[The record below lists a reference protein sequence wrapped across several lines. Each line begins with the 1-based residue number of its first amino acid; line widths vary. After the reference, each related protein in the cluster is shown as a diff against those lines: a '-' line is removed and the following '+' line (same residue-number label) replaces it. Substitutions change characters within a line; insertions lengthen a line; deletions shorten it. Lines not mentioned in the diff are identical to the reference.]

1 MEQIQ
6 QQINLFYTL
15 FYVCLGICIFCLIL
29 SVIFIFKFDI
39 INIFNARTGRSV
51 KKTVQQ
57 VEEMNA
63 RTGQLRRPT
72 GRGNTGTLSRSGNI
86 GNSKKLGSVRK
97 ARMEDIIQPPP
108 VSPTA
113 PLSPGMSGGSADGT
127 EILGA
132 GETEVLNQVGSMVT
146 KEMAQQ
152 EVDESHGMF
161 RIEKY
166 EMYIHTDE
174 VV

>member
-6 QQINLFYTL
+6 QQISLFHTL

-29 SVIFIFKFDI
+29 SIIFFFKFDI
-39 INIFNARTGRSV
+39 VNIFNARTGRSV

-63 RTGQLRRPT
+63 R
-72 GRGNTGTLSRSGNI
+72 
-86 GNSKKLGSVRK
+86 
-97 ARMEDIIQPPP
+97 MEDIIQPPP
-108 VSPTA
+108 ASPTA
-113 PLSPGMSGGSADGT
+113 PLSPSMSGGSAGATEVLGT
-127 EILGA
+127 GA
-132 GETEVLNQVGSMVT
+132 TEVLNQSGPVIT
-146 KEMAQQ
+146 KEMVQE

-166 EMYIHTDE
+166 EMYIHTNE
-174 VV
+174 MGERNGEKRKRI

>member
-6 QQINLFYTL
+6 QQISLFHTL
-15 FYVCLGICIFCLIL
+15 FYACLGICIFCLIL
-29 SVIFIFKFDI
+29 SIIFFFKFDI
-39 INIFNARTGRSV
+39 VNIFNARTGRSV

-63 RTGQLRRPT
+63 R
-72 GRGNTGTLSRSGNI
+72 
-86 GNSKKLGSVRK
+86 
-97 ARMEDIIQPPP
+97 MEDIIQPPP
-108 VSPTA
+108 ASPTA
-113 PLSPGMSGGSADGT
+113 SLSPGMSGGSAGAT
-127 EILGA
+127 EVLGA
-132 GETEVLNQVGSMVT
+132 GATEVLNQSGPVVT
-146 KEMAQQ
+146 KEMVQR

-166 EMYIHTDE
+166 EMYIHTNE

>member
-6 QQINLFYTL
+6 QQISLFHTL

-29 SVIFIFKFDI
+29 SIIFFFKFDI
-39 INIFNARTGRSV
+39 VNIFNARTGRSV

-63 RTGQLRRPT
+63 R
-72 GRGNTGTLSRSGNI
+72 
-86 GNSKKLGSVRK
+86 
-97 ARMEDIIQPPP
+97 MEDIIQPPP
-108 VSPTA
+108 ASPTA
-113 PLSPGMSGGSADGT
+113 PLSSGMSVGSAGAT
-127 EILGA
+127 EVLGA
-132 GETEVLNQVGSMVT
+132 GATEVLNQSGPVIT
-146 KEMAQQ
+146 KEMVQE

-166 EMYIHTDE
+166 EMYIHTNE
-174 VV
+174 MGERNGEKRKRT

>member
-6 QQINLFYTL
+6 QQINLFHTL

-29 SVIFIFKFDI
+29 SIIFFFKFDI

-63 RTGQLRRPT
+63 RTGQLRRPV

-97 ARMEDIIQPPP
+97 AKMEDIIQPPP
-108 VSPTA
+108 ANPA
-113 PLSPGMSGGSADGT
+113 GPLPPGMRQGGNGAT
-127 EILGA
+127 EVLGA
-132 GETEVLNQVGSMVT
+132 GATEVLNQMGAMVT
-146 KEMAQQ
+146 KEMVQQ

>member
-6 QQINLFYTL
+6 QQISLFHTL

-29 SVIFIFKFDI
+29 SIIFFFKFDI
-39 INIFNARTGRSV
+39 VNIFNARTGRSV

-63 RTGQLRRPT
+63 R
-72 GRGNTGTLSRSGNI
+72 
-86 GNSKKLGSVRK
+86 
-97 ARMEDIIQPPP
+97 MEDIIQPPP

-113 PLSPGMSGGSADGT
+113 PLSSGMSGGSAGAT
-127 EILGA
+127 EVLGA
-132 GETEVLNQVGSMVT
+132 GATEVLNQSGSVIT
-146 KEMAQQ
+146 KEMVQE

-166 EMYIHTDE
+166 EMYIHTNE
-174 VV
+174 MGERNGEKRKRT

>member
-6 QQINLFYTL
+6 QQISLFNTL
-15 FYVCLGICIFCLIL
+15 FYVCLGVCIFCLVL
-29 SVIFIFKFDI
+29 SIIFFFKFDI

-51 KKTVQQ
+51 KKTVQHM
-57 VEEMNA
+57 EEINS
-63 RTGQLRRPT
+63 RTGQLRRPV

-97 ARMEDIIQPPP
+97 AKMEDIIQPPP
-108 VSPTA
+108 TPTE
-113 PLSPGMSGGSADGT
+113 PLAANPTGVLDAGAT
-127 EILGA
+127 EVLDAGA
-132 GETEVLNQVGSMVT
+132 TEVLNQSMQT
-146 KEMAQQ
+146 ATIEMAQR

-166 EMYIHTDE
+166 ELHIHTNE

>member
-6 QQINLFYTL
+6 QQISLFHTL

-29 SVIFIFKFDI
+29 SIIFFFKFDI
-39 INIFNARTGRSV
+39 VNIFNARTGRSV

-63 RTGQLRRPT
+63 R
-72 GRGNTGTLSRSGNI
+72 
-86 GNSKKLGSVRK
+86 
-97 ARMEDIIQPPP
+97 MEDIIQPPP
-108 VSPTA
+108 ASPTA
-113 PLSPGMSGGSADGT
+113 PLSPSMSGGSAGAT
-127 EILGA
+127 EVLGA
-132 GETEVLNQVGSMVT
+132 GATEVLNQSGSVIT
-146 KEMAQQ
+146 KEMVQE

-166 EMYIHTDE
+166 EMYIHTNE
-174 VV
+174 MGERNGEKRKRT

>member
-6 QQINLFYTL
+6 QQISLFHTL

-29 SVIFIFKFDI
+29 SIIFFFKFDI
-39 INIFNARTGRSV
+39 VNIFNARTGRSV

-63 RTGQLRRPT
+63 R
-72 GRGNTGTLSRSGNI
+72 
-86 GNSKKLGSVRK
+86 
-97 ARMEDIIQPPP
+97 MEDIIQPPP
-108 VSPTA
+108 ASPTA
-113 PLSPGMSGGSADGT
+113 PLSPSMSGGSAGAT
-127 EILGA
+127 EVLGA
-132 GETEVLNQVGSMVT
+132 GATEVLNQSGPVIT
-146 KEMAQQ
+146 KEMVQR

-166 EMYIHTDE
+166 EMYIHTNE
-174 VV
+174 VGERNGEKRKRT

>member
-6 QQINLFYTL
+6 QQINLFHTL

-29 SVIFIFKFDI
+29 SVIFFFKFDI

-97 ARMEDIIQPPP
+97 ARMEDIIHPPP

-127 EILGA
+127 EVLGT
-132 GETEVLNQVGSMVT
+132 GETEVLNQMGSMVT

>member
-6 QQINLFYTL
+6 QQISLFHTL

-29 SVIFIFKFDI
+29 SIIFFFKFDI
-39 INIFNARTGRSV
+39 VNILNARTGRSV

-63 RTGQLRRPT
+63 R
-72 GRGNTGTLSRSGNI
+72 
-86 GNSKKLGSVRK
+86 
-97 ARMEDIIQPPP
+97 MEDIIQPPP
-108 VSPTA
+108 ASPTA
-113 PLSPGMSGGSADGT
+113 PLSPSMSGGSAGATEVLGT
-127 EILGA
+127 GA
-132 GETEVLNQVGSMVT
+132 TEVLNQSGPVIT
-146 KEMAQQ
+146 KEMVQR

-166 EMYIHTDE
+166 EMYIHTNE
-174 VV
+174 VGERNGEKRKRT

>member
-6 QQINLFYTL
+6 QQISLFHTL

-29 SVIFIFKFDI
+29 SIIFFFKFDI
-39 INIFNARTGRSV
+39 MNIFNARTGRSV

-63 RTGQLRRPT
+63 R
-72 GRGNTGTLSRSGNI
+72 
-86 GNSKKLGSVRK
+86 
-97 ARMEDIIQPPP
+97 MEDIIQPPP
-108 VSPTA
+108 ASPTA
-113 PLSPGMSGGSADGT
+113 PLSPSMSGGSAGATEVLGT
-127 EILGA
+127 GA
-132 GETEVLNQVGSMVT
+132 TEVLNQSGPVIT
-146 KEMAQQ
+146 KEMVQE

-166 EMYIHTDE
+166 EMYIHTNE
-174 VV
+174 MGERNGEKRKRT

>member
-6 QQINLFYTL
+6 QQISLFHTL

-29 SVIFIFKFDI
+29 SIIFFFKFDI
-39 INIFNARTGRSV
+39 VNIFNARTGRSV

-63 RTGQLRRPT
+63 R
-72 GRGNTGTLSRSGNI
+72 
-86 GNSKKLGSVRK
+86 
-97 ARMEDIIQPPP
+97 MEDIIQPPP
-108 VSPTA
+108 ASPTA
-113 PLSPGMSGGSADGT
+113 PLSSGMSGGSAGT
-127 EILGA
+127 TEVLGA
-132 GETEVLNQVGSMVT
+132 GTTEVLNQSGPVVT
-146 KEMAQQ
+146 KEMVQQ

-166 EMYIHTDE
+166 EMYIHTNE
-174 VV
+174 MGERNGEKRKRT

>member
-6 QQINLFYTL
+6 QQISLFHTL

-29 SVIFIFKFDI
+29 SIIFFFKFDI
-39 INIFNARTGRSV
+39 VNIFNARTGRSV

-63 RTGQLRRPT
+63 R
-72 GRGNTGTLSRSGNI
+72 
-86 GNSKKLGSVRK
+86 
-97 ARMEDIIQPPP
+97 MEDIIQPPP
-108 VSPTA
+108 ASPIA
-113 PLSPGMSGGSADGT
+113 PLSQGGSAT
-127 EILGA
+127 EVLGA
-132 GETEVLNQVGSMVT
+132 GTTEVLNQSGPVVT
-146 KEMAQQ
+146 KEMVQQ

-166 EMYIHTDE
+166 EMYIHTNE
-174 VV
+174 MGERNGEKRKRT

>member
-6 QQINLFYTL
+6 QQISLFHTL

-29 SVIFIFKFDI
+29 SIIFFFKFDI
-39 INIFNARTGRSV
+39 VNIFNARTGRSV

-63 RTGQLRRPT
+63 R
-72 GRGNTGTLSRSGNI
+72 
-86 GNSKKLGSVRK
+86 
-97 ARMEDIIQPPP
+97 MEDIIQPPP
-108 VSPTA
+108 ASPTA
-113 PLSPGMSGGSADGT
+113 QLSPSMSGGSAGATEVLGT
-127 EILGA
+127 GA
-132 GETEVLNQVGSMVT
+132 TEVLNQSGPVIT
-146 KEMAQQ
+146 KEMVQE

-166 EMYIHTDE
+166 EMYIHTNE
-174 VV
+174 MGERNGEKRKRT

>member
-6 QQINLFYTL
+6 QQISLFHTL

-29 SVIFIFKFDI
+29 SIIFFFKFDI
-39 INIFNARTGRSV
+39 VNIFNARTGGSV

-63 RTGQLRRPT
+63 R
-72 GRGNTGTLSRSGNI
+72 
-86 GNSKKLGSVRK
+86 
-97 ARMEDIIQPPP
+97 MEDIIQPPP
-108 VSPTA
+108 ASPTA
-113 PLSPGMSGGSADGT
+113 PLSPSMSGGSAGATEVLGT
-127 EILGA
+127 GA
-132 GETEVLNQVGSMVT
+132 TEVLNQSGPVVT
-146 KEMAQQ
+146 KEMVQR

-166 EMYIHTDE
+166 EMYIHTNE
-174 VV
+174 MGERNGEKRKRT

>member
-29 SVIFIFKFDI
+29 SVIFFFKFDI

>member
-6 QQINLFYTL
+6 QQISLFHTL

-29 SVIFIFKFDI
+29 SIIFFFKFDI
-39 INIFNARTGRSV
+39 VNIFNARTGRSV

-63 RTGQLRRPT
+63 R
-72 GRGNTGTLSRSGNI
+72 
-86 GNSKKLGSVRK
+86 
-97 ARMEDIIQPPP
+97 MEDIIQPPP
-108 VSPTA
+108 ASPTA
-113 PLSPGMSGGSADGT
+113 PLSSGMSGGSAGAT
-127 EILGA
+127 EVLGA
-132 GETEVLNQVGSMVT
+132 GATEVLNQSGPVIT
-146 KEMAQQ
+146 KEMVQQ

-166 EMYIHTDE
+166 EMYIHTNE

>member
-6 QQINLFYTL
+6 QQISLFHTL

-29 SVIFIFKFDI
+29 SIIFFFKFDI
-39 INIFNARTGRSV
+39 VNIFNARTGRSV

-63 RTGQLRRPT
+63 R
-72 GRGNTGTLSRSGNI
+72 
-86 GNSKKLGSVRK
+86 
-97 ARMEDIIQPPP
+97 MEDIIQPPP
-108 VSPTA
+108 ASPTA
-113 PLSPGMSGGSADGT
+113 PLSPGMSGGSAGAT
-127 EILGA
+127 EVLGA
-132 GETEVLNQVGSMVT
+132 GATEVLNQSGSVIT
-146 KEMAQQ
+146 KEMVQQ

-166 EMYIHTDE
+166 EMYIHTNE
-174 VV
+174 MV

>member
-6 QQINLFYTL
+6 QQISLFHTL

-29 SVIFIFKFDI
+29 SIIFFFKFDI
-39 INIFNARTGRSV
+39 VNIFNARTGRSV

-63 RTGQLRRPT
+63 R
-72 GRGNTGTLSRSGNI
+72 
-86 GNSKKLGSVRK
+86 
-97 ARMEDIIQPPP
+97 MEDIIQPPP
-108 VSPTA
+108 ASPTA
-113 PLSPGMSGGSADGT
+113 PLSPSMSGGSAGAT
-127 EILGA
+127 EVLGA
-132 GETEVLNQVGSMVT
+132 GATEVLNQSGPVIT
-146 KEMAQQ
+146 KEMVQR

-166 EMYIHTDE
+166 EMYIHTNE
-174 VV
+174 MGERNGEKRKRT

>member
-6 QQINLFYTL
+6 QQISLFHTL

-29 SVIFIFKFDI
+29 SIIFFFKFDI
-39 INIFNARTGRSV
+39 VNIFNARTGGSV

-63 RTGQLRRPT
+63 R
-72 GRGNTGTLSRSGNI
+72 
-86 GNSKKLGSVRK
+86 
-97 ARMEDIIQPPP
+97 MEDIIQPPP
-108 VSPTA
+108 ASPTA
-113 PLSPGMSGGSADGT
+113 PLSPSMSGGSAGATEVLGT
-127 EILGA
+127 GA
-132 GETEVLNQVGSMVT
+132 TEVLNQSGPVIT
-146 KEMAQQ
+146 KEMVQE

-166 EMYIHTDE
+166 EMYIHTNE
-174 VV
+174 MGERNGEKRKRI